1 LAAQKYEDKQKHTTS
16 KNIKNILASIKS
28 IVSRDNN
35 KNKRRRRRR
44 GFIYLPQDNTKMQTL
59 GSGRTSLRIEK
70 ELEQNIAP
78 VSPATWFLGT
88 TLNASREFIQYASSY
103 RYFKIMKV
111 AVVFE
116 PQCDISIQGKTYVM
130 LNWGNGETNNLELED
145 SSKVVSA
152 YRTRKIILKYKP
164 PNINVQSP
172 NGMYNP
178 RAWLPAADTS
188 FEYIRGDLTMQN
200 TTTFTV
206 RARLIIVVAFAGNR
220 VLDAAKL
227 EELTVKIKKIEAQNK
242 LEKEEKKQEDEKEIN
257 TATKEIQ

>member
-1 LAAQKYEDKQKHTTS
+1 LAAQKYENKQKHLTS
-16 KNIKNILASIKS
+16 KKLNNLLSNLKS
-28 IVSRDNN
+28 ILSRDNN
-35 KNKRRRRRR
+35 KNRRRRKRR

-59 GSGRTSLRIEK
+59 GSGRTNLRIEK
-70 ELEQNIAP
+70 EIEQNIAP
-78 VSPATWFLGT
+78 VSPVSWFLGT

-103 RYFKIMKV
+103 RYFKIKKI

-130 LNWGNGETNNLELED
+130 LHWGNGETNNLELED

-152 YRTRKIILKYKP
+152 YRTRKIILKYMP
-164 PNINVQSP
+164 PNINVQT
-172 NGMYNP
+172 NIGMYNP
-178 RAWLPAADTS
+178 RAWLPAADTT

-227 EELTVKIKKIEAQNK
+227 EELTIKVKRIEAQK
-242 LEKEEKKQEDEKEIN
+242 LEEEKKKEDEKEEEI
-257 TATKEIQ
+257 ATEENH